1 MDRIQSFLLI
11 TLVFLALLLWQAWES
26 DYPQTKQPKGIENS
40 KSLTI
45 PPTVGSGS
53 EIPNIKPPEALGE
66 TPSLPNNLSSTIA
79 GMGTSEILV
88 ETDVLEMII
97 NERGASIERLSLK
110 DYPIT
115 LNKPQPLVLLGKTGT
130 KEFVYQGGLFGRE
143 GMPTHHSNFEVVK
156 GPLKLADNSDVLEVA
171 FVWSENDNIKVT
183 KKYRFLRGSYQIEVE
198 YKIDNMGLGSFNAHH
213 YEQLK
218 RSKESSYNGLVYTY
232 TGAIF
237 STPDSRFEK
246 FDFDDL
252 EEKPLDV
259 TSTEAWIGNMQ
270 HYFVA
275 ALVPPP
281 ENPYKY
287 YSKVL
292 DQNTY
297 TVGFVSP
304 ENTINPGESVVLKTK
319 IYAGPKKQSILKRLA
334 PGLDLSVDYGMLW
347 FLAKPLFIILQG
359 INSVIGN
366 WGWAIVLLTIFIKL
380 IFYPLSAAG
389 YRSMAKLRTVHPK
402 MIALKERHGDDK
414 AQLNQAMMKLYKDEK
429 INPLGGCFPILIQI
443 PVFIALY
450 WVLLETVEI
459 RQAPF
464 ILWINDLSSKDPF
477 FVLPL
482 LMGISMW
489 VQQKLNPA
497 PVDPV
502 QAKVMQFLPVIFT
515 VFFAFF
521 PSGLVLYW
529 VVNNVLSI
537 AQQWRITSQMEKAK

>member
-11 TLVFLALLLWQAWES
+11 TLVFLALLLWQAWEN
-26 DYPQTKQPKGIENS
+26 DYSQTGQPKNQENSQTK
-40 KSLTI
+40 TI
-45 PPTVGSGS
+45 LPTLESGT
-53 EIPNIKPPEALGE
+53 EIPNIKPPVVLSE
-66 TPSLPNNLSSTIA
+66 TPSIPNNLSSSL
-79 GMGTSEILV
+79 GVKRSSEISV
-88 ETDVLEMII
+88 ETDVLEIII
-97 NERGASIERLSLK
+97 NEKGASIERLSLK
-110 DYPIT
+110 EYPI
-115 LNKPQPLVLLGKTGT
+115 LLGKPQPLELLGKRGN

-143 GMPTHHSNFEVVK
+143 GMPNHHSKFEVVP
-156 GPLKLADNSDVLEVA
+156 GPLKLGDDSDLLEVV
-171 FVWSENDNIKVT
+171 FVWLDNNDIKVT
-183 KKYRFLRGSYQIEVE
+183 KKYRLLRGSYQIEVE
-198 YKIDNMGLGSFNAHH
+198 YKIDNMGLEPLNVHH

-218 RSKESSYNGLVYTY
+218 RSKESSYNGLVYTF

-252 EEKPLDV
+252 EDKPLDV
-259 TSTEAWIGNMQ
+259 TSAEAWIGNMQ

-275 ALVPPP
+275 ALIPPP
-281 ENPYKY
+281 DNPYKY

-304 ENTINPGESVVLKTK
+304 DNAIEPGESVVLKTK

-347 FLAKPLFIILQG
+347 FLAKPLFVTLQG
-359 INSVIGN
+359 IYSVIGN
-366 WGWAIVLLTIFIKL
+366 WGWAIVLLTILIKL
-380 IFYPLSAAG
+380 LFYPLSAAG

-464 ILWINDLSSKDPF
+464 IFWINDLSSKDPF

-497 PVDPV
+497 PVDPI

>member
-26 DYPQTKQPKGIENS
+26 DYPQTTQPE
-40 KSLTI
+40 SLEISQT
-45 PPTVGSGS
+45 PTNTSTVGSSS
-53 EIPNIKPPEALGE
+53 EIPNIKPPAVLGE
-66 TPSLPNNLSSTIA
+66 TPSLPKNLSPTIGA
-79 GMGTSEILV
+79 KSASEILV
-88 ETDVLEMII
+88 ETDVLEIII
-97 NERGASIERLSLK
+97 NEKGASIEKLSLK

-115 LNKPQPLVLLGKTGT
+115 LNKPQPLVLLGKRGT

-143 GMPTHHSNFEVVK
+143 GMPTHHSNFEVVQ
-156 GPLKLADNSDVLEVA
+156 GPLKLLDNSDVLEVA
-171 FVWSENDNIKVT
+171 FVWRENDNIKVT
-183 KKYRFLRGSYQIEVE
+183 KRYRLFRGSYQIEVE
-198 YKIDNMGLGSFNAHH
+198 YKIDNMGLESFDVHH

-304 ENTINPGESVVLKTK
+304 ENTINPGETIVLKTK

-380 IFYPLSAAG
+380 LFYPLSAAG

-464 ILWINDLSSKDPF
+464 IFWINDLSSKDPF

-502 QAKVMQFLPVIFT
+502 QAKVMQFLPIIFT

-537 AQQWRITSQMEKAK
+537 AQQWRITSQIEKAK

>member
-11 TLVFLALLLWQAWES
+11 TLVFLALLLWQAWEN
-26 DYPQTKQPKGIENS
+26 DYPPKMRSETIE
-40 KSLTI
+40 KSQNNTI
-45 PPTVGSGS
+45 PLAEELTS
-53 EIPNIKPPEALGE
+53 EIPKIKPPESLGE
-66 TPSLPNNLSSTIA
+66 TPSFPNNLSDT
-79 GMGTSEILV
+79 MGAKGDSKVQI
-88 ETDVLEMII
+88 ETDVLEIII
-97 NERGASIERLSLK
+97 NEKGAVIESLSLK
-110 DYPIT
+110 EYPIT
-115 LNKPQPLVLLGKTGT
+115 LNKPQPLELLGKRGS
-130 KEFVYQGGLFGRE
+130 KEFVYQGGLFGRK
-143 GMPTHHSNFEVVK
+143 GMPNHHSNFEVIP
-156 GPLKLADNSDVLEVA
+156 GPLKLGDNSDFLEVA
-171 FVWSENDNIKVT
+171 FLWQDTDNIKVT
-183 KKYRFLRGSYQIEVE
+183 KKYRLMRGSYQIEVE
-198 YKIDNMGLGSFNAHH
+198 YKIDNVGIEPFKVHH

-218 RSKESSYNGLVYTY
+218 RTKESSYNGLVYTF

-237 STPDSRFEK
+237 STPESRFEK

-259 TSTEAWIGNMQ
+259 TYAEAWIGNMQ

-281 ENPYKY
+281 DKPYKY

-304 ENTINPGESVVLKTK
+304 ENAINPGDSVVLKTK
-319 IYAGPKKQSILKRLA
+319 VYAGPKKQSILKDLA

-359 INSVIGN
+359 IYSLIGN

-380 IFYPLSAAG
+380 LFYPLSAAG

-402 MIALKERHGDDK
+402 MIVLKERHGDDK

-464 ILWINDLSSKDPF
+464 IFWINDLSNKDPF

-482 LMGISMW
+482 LMGVSMW

-497 PVDPV
+497 PVDPI

-537 AQQWRITSQMEKAK
+537 AQQWRITSQMEKGR